1 MLFASGPLQ
10 VQATSEQKPKDHVSI
25 VFAFPLRARNRSYCI
40 RMKYFLPTFPIQA
53 LLTVSI
59 VATLGSVFEAGAQ
72 TPRAVDANTL
82 KAAGTA
88 NDPTAG
94 SWLTY
99 GLTQG
104 ETRYSPLKQIDTSN
118 VGKLGL
124 SWSYELGAGGGNQE
138 GTPLVWNNTIYGIT
152 TWSVVFAVDA
162 RSGKQLWRWDP
173 EVNQSTVRGKLCC
186 GMVNRGLALSN
197 GLIFAPINDGRLVA
211 LDALAGKVKWEAR
224 VAYPQDWY
232 SLTMAPRIAGNKVVV
247 GVAGGD
253 HPIRGFFDAYD
264 ITTGKRAWRFYTVP
278 GDPSKGFEDDA
289 QRAAA
294 KTWGGDFWKMGGGGS
309 VWDGMAYDP
318 ETNTVYAGTGNAE
331 PWVEKFRG
339 AKGLDNLYTCSI
351 VAVDA
356 DTGKLK
362 WHYQTVPNDNWD
374 FDAVGQLMLADLK
387 IKGRTRKVIM
397 QAPKDGIF
405 YVLDRVTGEFIS
417 AEPFVQ
423 VNWTKGFN
431 EKTGR
436 PIINQ
441 EAFYD
446 KTPVQIY
453 PTGGG
458 AHNWAPMSYNPA
470 TGLVYLPASFGSY
483 IFLAA
488 DQVVAAPYGHTG
500 TAFSFGGKPIVPP
513 IIGPEPLAGQR
524 GVLEAWDPVNQ
535 KLVWRTP
542 GGGAAGGGTVTTA
555 SNLVLQVIGDGRLL
569 AYTADKGEKLLEI
582 ATNRNGAAPPIT
594 YMINGKQYVAFMA
607 GAGRLAQTAGPTDA
621 KIDNPPMLFVFEVGG
636 TAALPPPPPPGSN
649 PFGPPPPQEPHK

>member
-1 MLFASGPLQ
+1 L
-10 VQATSEQKPKDHVSI
+10 T
-25 VFAFPLRARNRSYCI
+25 
-40 RMKYFLPTFPIQA
+40 TFDIA
-53 LLTVSI
+53 VI
-59 VATLGSVFEAGAQ
+59 ATLTLTSSLAAQ
-72 TPRAVDANTL
+72 QPRTVDANVL
-82 KAAGTA
+82 KLAGTA
-88 NDPTAG
+88 NDPMAG
-94 SWLTY
+94 TWLTY
-99 GLTQG
+99 GRTQG
-104 ETRYSPLKQIDTSN
+104 ETRYSPLNQINASN
-118 VGKLGL
+118 VDKLGL
-124 SWSYELGAGGGNQE
+124 SWSYVLGAGGGQQE
-138 GTPLVWNNTIYGIT
+138 GTPLMWNNTLYGET

-162 RSGKQLWRWDP
+162 RTGKQLWRWDP
-173 EVNQSTVRGKLCC
+173 EVNQTTVPPKICC
-186 GMVNRGLALSN
+186 GIVHRGIAIAN
-197 GLIFAPINDGRLVA
+197 GMIFAPIIDGRLAA
-211 LDALAGKVKWEAR
+211 LDALTGKVVWEAR
-224 VAYPQDWY
+224 LSYTQDWY
-232 SLTMAPRIAGNKVVV
+232 AVTMAPRIAGNKVVI

-253 HPIRGFFDAYD
+253 HPIRGFIDAYE
-264 ITTGKRAWRFYTVP
+264 ISTGKRAWRFYTVP
-278 GDPSKGFEDDA
+278 GDPSKGFEDEA

-294 KTWGGDFWKMGGGGS
+294 KTWGGEWWKMGGGGS
-309 VWDGMAYDP
+309 VWDGMAYDS
-318 ETNTVYAGTGNAE
+318 ETNTVFAGTGNAE

-351 VAVDA
+351 VALDA
-356 DTGKLK
+356 NTGKLK

-374 FDAVGQLMLADLK
+374 LDSVGQLMLTDLN

-397 QAPKDGIF
+397 QAPKNGIF

-441 EAFYD
+441 DAFYD

-483 IFLAA
+483 IFVAA
-488 DQVVAAPYGHTG
+488 DEVVAAPYGHTG
-500 TAFSFGGKPIVPP
+500 TGFARGGSPPIVPP

-555 SNLVLQVIGDGRLL
+555 GNLVFQVIGDGRLL
-569 AYTADKGEKLLEI
+569 AYSADKGEKLLEI
-582 ATNRNGAAPPIT
+582 KTNKTGAAPPIT
-594 YMINGKQYVAFMA
+594 YMVDGKQYVAFMA
-607 GAGRLAQTAGPTDA
+607 GAGQPSRTPRPTDE
-621 KIDNPPMLFVFEVGG
+621 KIDNPPMLLVFELGG
-636 TAALPPPPPPGSN
+636 TAELPPPPPLGPGRGRG
-649 PFGPPPPQEPHK
+649 GPPPPPAAAPEQELHK

>member
-1 MLFASGPLQ
+1 MRYVHPNSLVKALFA
-10 VQATSEQKPKDHVSI
+10 AAI
-25 VFAFPLRARNRSYCI
+25 AAIFPLSSTVAAQQAR
-40 RMKYFLPTFPIQA
+40 
-53 LLTVSI
+53 V
-59 VATLGSVFEAGAQ
+59 
-72 TPRAVDANTL
+72 VDANIL

-88 NDPTAG
+88 NDSMAG

-99 GLTQG
+99 GLTQS
-104 ETRYSPLKQIDTSN
+104 ETRFSPLKQIDTSN

-138 GTPLVWNNTIYGIT
+138 ATPLVWNNTIYGIT

-173 EVNQSTVRGKLCC
+173 EVNQSTVRLKMCC
-186 GMVNRGLALSN
+186 GVLNRGLALAS
-197 GLIFAPINDGRLVA
+197 GLVFAPVNDGRLVA
-211 LDALAGKVKWEAR
+211 LDALTGKVSWEAR

-232 SLTMAPRIAGNKVVV
+232 SLTIAPRIAGNKVVV

-253 HPIRGFFDAYD
+253 HPIRGFIDAYE
-264 ITTGKRAWRFYTVP
+264 IATGKRAWRFYTVP

-294 KTWGGDFWKMGGGGS
+294 KTWGGDWWKMGGGGS
-309 VWDGMAYDP
+309 VWDGMAYDF

-331 PWVEKFRG
+331 PWPEKFRG

-351 VAVDA
+351 VALDA
-356 DTGKLK
+356 NTGKLK
-362 WHYQTVPNDNWD
+362 WHYQEVPNDNWD
-374 FDAVGQLMLADLK
+374 LDAVGGFILTDLK
-387 IKGRTRKVIM
+387 IKGRSRKVII

-417 AEPFVQ
+417 AAPFVQ
-423 VNWTKGFN
+423 VNWTKGFD

-436 PIINQ
+436 PFINP
-441 EAFYD
+441 EALYD
-446 KTPVQIY
+446 NKTPVQIY

-470 TGLVYLPASFGSY
+470 TGLVYLPASFGNY

-488 DQVVAAPYGHTG
+488 DEVIGYPFGHPGVAFPAAGV
-500 TAFSFGGKPIVPP
+500 KPVVPP

-535 KLVWRTP
+535 KLVWKTP
-542 GGGAAGGGTVTTA
+542 GGGAMGGGTVTTA
-555 SNLVLQVIGDGRLL
+555 GNLVFQVIGDGRLL
-569 AYTADKGEKLLEI
+569 AYSAERGEKLLEI
-582 ATNRNGAAPPIT
+582 RTNRNGAAPPIT
-594 YMINGKQYVAFMA
+594 YMVDGKQYVAFMA
-607 GAGRLAQTAGPTDA
+607 GVGRPPQTVGPTDA
-621 KIDNPPMLFVFEVGG
+621 KVDNPPMLFVFEVGG
-636 TAALPPPPPPGSN
+636 TATLPPSPAAGPTL
-649 PFGPPPPQEPHK
+649 GPPPAPELHK

>member
-1 MLFASGPLQ
+1 MF
-10 VQATSEQKPKDHVSI
+10 SI
-25 VFAFPLRARNRSYCI
+25 
-40 RMKYFLPTFPIQA
+40 KA
-53 LLTVSI
+53 LLAAGI
-59 VATLGSVFEAGAQ
+59 IATLTPASTITAQ
-72 TPRAVDANTL
+72 QPRTVDANVL
-82 KAAGTA
+82 KLAGTA
-88 NDPTAG
+88 NDPMAG

-99 GLTQG
+99 GRTQG
-104 ETRYSPLKQIDTSN
+104 ETRYSPLNLINTSN
-118 VGKLGL
+118 VDKLGL
-124 SWSYELGAGGGNQE
+124 SWSYVLGAGGGQQE
-138 GTPLVWNNTIYGIT
+138 GTPLMWNNTLYGET
-152 TWSVVFAVDA
+152 TFSVVFAVDA
-162 RSGKQLWRWDP
+162 RTGKQLWRWDP
-173 EVNQSTVRGKLCC
+173 EVNQTAVRQRMCC
-186 GMVNRGLALSN
+186 GVLNRGIALSN
-197 GLIFAPINDGRLVA
+197 GMIFAPVNDGRLVA
-211 LDALAGKVKWEAR
+211 LDALTGSVKWEAR

-232 SLTMAPRIAGNKVVV
+232 SLTIAPRIAGNKVVV

-264 ITTGKRAWRFYTVP
+264 IATGRRAWRFYTVP

-294 KTWGGDFWKMGGGGS
+294 KTWGGDWWKMGGGGS
-309 VWDGMAYDP
+309 VWDGMAYDA

-356 DTGKLK
+356 NTGKLK

-374 FDAVGQLMLADLK
+374 LDAVGQLMLADLN

-397 QAPKDGIF
+397 QAPKNGIF

-436 PIINQ
+436 PIENQ

-458 AHNWAPMSYNPA
+458 AHNWAPMSFNPA
-470 TGLVYLPASFGSY
+470 TGLVYLPASQGSY
-483 IFLAA
+483 YVFVAA
-488 DQVVAAPYGHTG
+488 DEVVAAPYGHTG
-500 TAFSFGGKPIVPP
+500 TGFARGGPPPIVPP

-535 KLVWRTP
+535 KLVWRQP
-542 GGGAAGGGTVTTA
+542 GGGASGGGTVTTA
-555 SNLVLQVIGDGRLL
+555 GNLVFQVIGDGRLL
-569 AYTADKGEKLLEI
+569 AYSADKGEKLLEI
-582 ATNRNGAAPPIT
+582 KTNKTGAAPPIT
-594 YMINGKQYVAFMA
+594 YMIDGKQYVAFMA
-607 GAGRLAQTAGPTDA
+607 GAGQPGLPGQAPGPTDA
-621 KIDNPPMLFVFEVGG
+621 KLDNPPMLFVFELGG
-636 TAALPPPPPPGSN
+636 TAALPPPLAPG
-649 PFGPPPPQEPHK
+649 PGRGRGPIAPPPPAAAAPEPELHK